1 MKTSLLALAAVFGLS
16 TMALAQTVTDT
27 DGDGAFSM
35 EELKVTYPDLTAE
48 MFITIDT
55 DGDELV
61 SAEELDAAV
70 EAGVLAS

>member
-48 MFITIDT
+48 MFITIDI